1 VTAFTVD
8 DRVEHPSFGAG
19 TVTYIAPADHGVGEV
34 VSVNFGDIVGEKRF
48 LTAYAPLSLVE
59 GAGMREVF
67 LVGERF
73 DADVQEE
80 LRKLLIRQAVQKAV
94 KAQQE
99 PPAEPFDAGLLTDV
113 LARPSEPPMR
123 CDGLIPSDASTLVVA
138 QRKIG
143 KTTLELNVAR
153 ALITGEPLL
162 GRFDTR
168 PIDGNV
174 ALLNYEVSAATVA
187 RWADEHGVAGD
198 RLLLVNLRGRRN
210 PLAHPEDR
218 ARLVE
223 LLRCHDVEAIIV
235 DPFGRAYT
243 GKSQN
248 DSGEVGAWLVDLD
261 RFVREEVGATDL
273 LLSAHAGWNGERTR
287 GASALEDWADT
298 VITMT
303 RDPADEHGPK
313 YLKAIGRDI
322 DVDED
327 RLDFDPTTRTLTLA
341 GVGSRKR
348 ARAARDQAELSV
360 FTVRAAR
367 NEPGIGVTQM
377 IAAIREMDDAPTFQ
391 DGEVSKAAKFAAQ
404 QGLMRIEGGGPGRR
418 IQHFALDPSTPANP
432 FQSPAMAAPQTPA
445 TPSLYGRGRGLGGA
459 EAEPM
464 PRDKGTASA

>member
-34 VSVNFGDIVGEKRF
+34 VSVNFGDSVGEKRF

-80 LRKLLIRQAVQKAV
+80 LRKLLIRQAVQKAL

-99 PPAEPFDAGLLTDV
+99 PPADTFDAGLLTDV

-123 CDGLIPSDASTLVVA
+123 CDGLIPSDASALVVA
-138 QRKIG
+138 QRKTG
-143 KTTLELNVAR
+143 KTTFELNYAR
-153 ALITGEPLL
+153 ALVTGEPLL

-187 RWADEHGVAGD
+187 RWTDEHDINGQ

-223 LLRCHDVEAIIV
+223 LLRCHDVEAVIV

-261 RFVREEVGATDL
+261 RFVRAEVGATDL
-273 LLSAHAGWNGERTR
+273 LLTAHAGWGGERSR
-287 GASALEDWADT
+287 GASALEDWGD
-298 VITMT
+298 VIITMT
-303 RDPADEHGPK
+303 RGEGDDETQRF
-313 YLKAIGRDI
+313 LRAVGRDV
-322 DVDED
+322 DLDED
-327 RLDFDPTTRTLTLA
+327 RLDHHGPTRTLTLA
-341 GVGSRKR
+341 GVGSRKKASADR
-348 ARAARDQAELSV
+348 KTSELAVFVLRAAREHPGC
-360 FTVRAAR
+360 TGRAIY
-367 NEPGIGVTQM
+367 GFVK
-377 IAAIREMDDAPTFQ
+377 EMDDAPPFRHGDTA
-391 DGEVSKAAKFAAQ
+391 KAAKYAESK
-404 QGLMRIEGGGPGRR
+404 GLMRIERGGERR
-418 IQHFALDPSTPANP
+418 PSQHYAIDPK
-432 FQSPAMAAPQTPA
+432 
-445 TPSLYGRGRGLGGA
+445 
-459 EAEPM
+459 
-464 PRDKGTASA
+464 DAS